1 MYKIRDNNLNLR
13 VMKKLGF
20 ILYAIG
26 MNVTLL
32 FTVLTTF
39 DLQNNGLDS
48 ILTRPEN
55 IFTPDPVINTML
67 IGSFFGL
74 IIFNYLLIKRK

>member
-1 MYKIRDNNLNLR
+1 
-13 VMKKLGF
+13 MKKLGF

-39 DLQNNGLDS
+39 NMYNFSLNA
-48 ILTRPEN
+48 ILHNPEN
-55 IFTPDPVINTML
+55 MFSPDPVFNTML

-74 IIFNYLLIKRK
+74 IIFNYQLIKRK

>member
-1 MYKIRDNNLNLR
+1 
-13 VMKKLGF
+13 MKKLGF

-39 DLQNNGLDS
+39 DFQNNGLEA
-48 ILTRPEN
+48 IMTRPEN
-55 IFTPDPVINTML
+55 MFTPDPVINTML

-74 IIFNYLLIKRK
+74 IIFNYRLIKRK